1 MIPRPNR
8 LKLSRSQTPVSVK
21 PPPPFPAS
29 TSPLPRTGRG
39 RSGTAATIAVEIG
52 PLGDGEPL
60 WLGLLAF
67 GRIADDLLRHQ
78 KGDLLSAFGRVQRHT
93 WTARNG
99 EQREQLQIIAEGII
113 SAQAVRP
120 GGGHKRAPTD
130 AGNSADDPA
139 REKGGELVDEA
150 IPF

>member
-1 MIPRPNR
+1 MAAHLSVYGR
-8 LKLSRSQTPVSVK
+8 LGRDPHAIKTRNGK
-21 PPPPFPAS
+21 PMA
-29 TSPLPRTGRG
+29 
-39 RSGTAATIAVEIG
+39 AATIAVEIG
-52 PLGDGEPL
+52 PLGEGEPL
-60 WLGLLAF
+60 WLGLLTF

-99 EQREQLQIIAEGII
+99 EEREQLQIIAEDII
-113 SAQAVRP
+113 SARTVRP
-120 GGGHKRAPTD
+120 GGAHKRAP
-130 AGNSADDPA
+130 ADIGESTHDPA

>member
-1 MIPRPNR
+1 MTAHLSVYGR
-8 LKLSRSQTPVSVK
+8 L
-21 PPPPFPAS
+21 
-29 TSPLPRTGRG
+29 GRDPHAIET
-39 RSGTAATIAVEIG
+39 RSGKPMAAATIAVEIG
-52 PLGDGEPL
+52 QDGEGEPL

-99 EQREQLQIIAEGII
+99 EEREQLQIIAEGII
-113 SAQAVRP
+113 SARTVRP
-120 GGGHKRAPTD
+120 GSVHKRAPT
-130 AGNSADDPA
+130 GTGESADDPA